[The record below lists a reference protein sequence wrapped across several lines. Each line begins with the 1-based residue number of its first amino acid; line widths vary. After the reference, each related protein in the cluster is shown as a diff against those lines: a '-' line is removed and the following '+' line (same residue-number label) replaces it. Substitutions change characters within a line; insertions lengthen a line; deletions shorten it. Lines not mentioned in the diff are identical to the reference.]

1 MSKKNLRFNYF
12 TLYLEDEGEEE
23 TRWDF
28 ERILKHIDR
37 NRDNNYAFEVGL
49 EKGEIDMNAF
59 HYYEK
64 GDNQIYYFQIAKLRN
79 RNIPDLKKL
88 KNPRR
93 PLELEDNE
101 YISEFLTFI
110 YDVKNDVAIIQTNK
124 YSLSTKEIEIYLT
137 KLRESIVKPENDEDL
152 LNVKLHVVPD
162 PDKLNQVKEA
172 DSIRKIRIKSSK
184 VNLDALTNEES
195 LKEVSEIIGQYEG
208 YEFVLEIGLGKSSVR
223 TDSLQKESVLSTIT
237 SLLGHNKEAGQEKAF
252 DLKVNIKD
260 DQDTPQET
268 INLIEPR
275 MTDVIQIESDN
286 RNDLGAEVIFETF
299 YENKYKYRQPVI
311 NRYFNLK

>member
-12 TLYLEDEGEEE
+12 TLYLEDEAEEE

-28 ERILKHIDR
+28 KGVLEHIDG
-37 NRDNNYAFEVGL
+37 NRDNDYAFEVGL

-59 HYYEK
+59 HYYGK

-110 YDVKNDVAIIQTNK
+110 FDIKNEVAIIQTNK
-124 YSLSTKEIEIYLT
+124 YSLSTKEIEVYLT
-137 KLRESIVKPENDEDL
+137 KLRESIVKPENDEEFQ
-152 LNVKLHVVPD
+152 NVKLHVVPD
-162 PDKLNQVKEA
+162 PDKLNQVKSA

-184 VNLDALTNEES
+184 VNLDALSNEES
-195 LKEVSEIIGQYEG
+195 LKEVSEVIGEYEG
-208 YEFVLEIGLGKSSVR
+208 YEFTLEIGLGKSSAR
-223 TDSLQKESVLSTIT
+223 TDSLQKGSVVSTIT
-237 SLLGHNKEAGQEKAF
+237 SLLNHNKETGQEKAF

-260 DQDTPQET
+260 DPDTPQET

-286 RNDLGAEVIFETF
+286 RNDLGAEVIFENF
-299 YENKYKYRQPVI
+299 YEDRYKFRQPVLSK
-311 NRYFNLK
+311 YFNLK